1 MSTSDR
7 VGSSEMKIK
16 YLCTIWGMGQTTLEG
31 NLNLIKEAGFDG
43 VEMPA
48 PRNSTERDRL
58 GSLLNEIGLDLV
70 AQVRAEGS
78 TVDKQID
85 FLENVLNSTLGLNT
99 LLTNVHCGKD
109 YWPMTENIRV
119 ISIAQRLA
127 SELGIKIL
135 HETHRARATFCTTST
150 MDIIDALPEIRF
162 TADFSHWCCVHN
174 SLLQDQQN
182 SVNRVIERSDY
193 IHARVGSATSPQITD
208 PRAFDCKEAVEAHVR
223 WWEKIA
229 EHHKNS
235 NSEFLP
241 ICSEF
246 GPPDYMVTLPS
257 TGKPIADQWEINCYM
272 KEMLKDRL
280 GHLIDAG
287 CPPEADLPSA

>member
-1 MSTSDR
+1 MNQPT
-7 VGSSEMKIK
+7 MK
-16 YLCTIWGMGQTTLEG
+16 G
-31 NLNLIKEAGFDG
+31 NLKLIKDAGFDG
-43 VEMPA
+43 VEMPV
-48 PRNSTERDRL
+48 PRSRVERDRL
-58 GSLLNEIGLDLV
+58 ASLLNEIGLDMV
-70 AQVRAEGS
+70 AQIRAEGS
-78 TVDKQID
+78 TVDEQID
-85 FLENVLNSTLGLNT
+85 FLEKELNSALGLNT
-99 LLTNVHCGKD
+99 LLANVHCGKD
-109 YWPMTENIRV
+109 YWPLAENIRV

-127 SELGIKIL
+127 SELGIKVL

-174 SLLQDQQN
+174 SLLQDQQD

-208 PRAFDCKEAVEAHVR
+208 PRATGWKEAVEAHVR

-229 EHHKNS
+229 EHHKNN

-246 GPPDYMVTLPS
+246 GPPDYMAILPF
-257 TGKPIADQWEINCYM
+257 TGKPIADQWDINCYM
-272 KEMLKDRL
+272 KDMLKERL
-280 GHLIDAG
+280 GYLVDT
-287 CPPEADLPSA
+287 

>member
-1 MSTSDR
+1 MR
-7 VGSSEMKIK
+7 IK
-16 YLCTIWGMGQTTLEG
+16 YLCTIWGMDQATLEDS
-31 NLNLIKEAGFDG
+31 LNLIKGAGFDG
-43 VEMPA
+43 VEMPV
-48 PRNSTERDRL
+48 PRNRTERDRL
-58 GSLLNEIGLDLV
+58 GSLLNEIGLDLIV
-70 AQVRAEGS
+70 QIRSSGA
-78 TVDKQID
+78 TVDDQID
-85 FLENVLNSTLGLNT
+85 FLEKELNSALGLNT

-109 YWPMTENIRV
+109 YWPLEENIRV

-135 HETHRARATFCTTST
+135 HEAHRARATFCTTT
-150 MDIIDALPEIRF
+150 AMDIIDALPEIRF
-162 TADFSHWCCVHN
+162 TADFSYWCCVHN
-174 SLLQDQQN
+174 SLLQDQQD

-208 PRAFDCKEAVEAHVR
+208 PRASDWKEAVEAHVR
-223 WWEKIA
+223 WWETIA

-272 KEMLKDRL
+272 KDMLKERL
-280 GHLIDAG
+280 RHLV
-287 CPPEADLPSA
+287 ET

>member
-1 MSTSDR
+1 
-7 VGSSEMKIK
+7 MKIK
-16 YLCTIWGMGQTTLEG
+16 YLCTMWGMNQPTLEESF
-31 NLNLIKEAGFDG
+31 NLIKGAGFDG
-43 VEMPA
+43 VEMSL
-48 PRNSTERDRL
+48 PRNREEIKNIDA
-58 GSLLNEIGLDLV
+58 LLKENGLDLV

-78 TVDKQID
+78 TVDTQID
-85 FLENVLNSTLGLNT
+85 FLEKELDSVLELNT

-109 YWPMTENIRV
+109 YWPLAENIKV

-127 SELGIKIL
+127 GELGIKIM

-174 SLLQDQQN
+174 SLLQDQQD
-182 SVNRVIERSDY
+182 SVSRVIERSDY
-193 IHARVGSATSPQITD
+193 IHARVGSAISPQVTD
-208 PRAFDCKEAVEAHVR
+208 PRASQWKEAVETHVR

-229 EHHKNS
+229 EHHKNKD
-235 NSEFLP
+235 SEFLP

-246 GPPDYMVTLPS
+246 GPPEYMATLPS

-272 KEMLKDRL
+272 KEMLKERL
-280 GHLIDAG
+280 GHLAED
-287 CPPEADLPSA
+287 

>member
-1 MSTSDR
+1 
-7 VGSSEMKIK
+7 MKIK
-16 YLCTIWGMGQTTLEG
+16 YLCTMWGMNRPTLEG
-31 NLNLIKEAGFDG
+31 SLDLIKDAGFDG
-43 VEMPA
+43 VEMQVPC
-48 PRNSTERDRL
+48 NSAERDRL
-58 GSLLNEIGLDLV
+58 YSLLNEIGLDLV

-78 TVDKQID
+78 TVDKQAD
-85 FLENVLNSTLGLNT
+85 SLEKELNSALGLNV
-99 LLTNVHCGKD
+99 LLANVHCGKD
-109 YWPMTENIRV
+109 YWPLTENIRV
-119 ISIAQRLA
+119 ISITQKFA

-174 SLLQDQQN
+174 SLLQDQQD

-208 PRAFDCKEAVEAHVR
+208 PRASDWKEAVEAHVR
-223 WWEKIA
+223 WWERIA
-229 EHHKNS
+229 EHHKNN

-246 GPPDYMVTLPS
+246 GPPEYMVTLPS
-257 TGKPIADQWEINCYM
+257 TGKPIADQWDINCYM
-272 KEMLKDRL
+272 KEMLKERL
-280 GHLIDAG
+280 SHLVDT
-287 CPPEADLPSA
+287 

>member
-1 MSTSDR
+1 
-7 VGSSEMKIK
+7 MKIK
-16 YLCTIWGMGQTTLEG
+16 YLCTMWGMEQTKLG
-31 NLNLIKEAGFDG
+31 VNLNLIKDAGFDG
-43 VEMPA
+43 VEMQVPCNDA
-48 PRNSTERDRL
+48 ERNRL
-58 GSLLNEIGLDLV
+58 GSLLNDIGLDLV

-78 TVDKQID
+78 TVDEQID
-85 FLENVLNSTLGLNT
+85 FLEKELNRVLGLNT

-109 YWPMTENIRV
+109 YWLLAENIRV
-119 ISIAQRLA
+119 ISNTQRLA

-174 SLLQDQQN
+174 SLLQDQQD

-193 IHARVGSATSPQITD
+193 IHARVGSATTPQITD
-208 PRAFDCKEAVEAHVR
+208 PRAPDWKEAVETHLR
-223 WWEKIA
+223 WWERIA
-229 EHHKNS
+229 EHHKDS

-246 GPPDYMVTLPS
+246 GPPEYMVTLPS
-257 TGKPIADQWEINCYM
+257 TGKPIADQWDINCYM
-272 KEMLKDRL
+272 KEMLKERL
-280 GHLIDAG
+280 RHLV
-287 CPPEADLPSA
+287 EE

>member
-1 MSTSDR
+1 
-7 VGSSEMKIK
+7 MKIK
-16 YLCTIWGMGQTTLEG
+16 YLCTMWGMNQPTLEESF
-31 NLNLIKEAGFDG
+31 NLIKGAGFDG
-43 VEMPA
+43 VEM
-48 PRNSTERDRL
+48 
-58 GSLLNEIGLDLV
+58 SLPSNKEEIKDIDALLKENGLDLV

-78 TVDKQID
+78 TVDTQID
-85 FLENVLNSTLGLNT
+85 FLEKELDSVLELNT

-109 YWPMTENIRV
+109 YWPLAENIKV

-127 SELGIKIL
+127 GELGIKIM

-150 MDIIDALPEIRF
+150 MDIIDALPKIRF

-174 SLLQDQQN
+174 SLLQDQQD
-182 SVNRVIERSDY
+182 SVSRVIERSDY
-193 IHARVGSATSPQITD
+193 IHARVGSAISPQVTD
-208 PRAFDCKEAVEAHVR
+208 PRASQWKEAVETHVR

-229 EHHKNS
+229 EHHKNKD
-235 NSEFLP
+235 SEFLP

-272 KEMLKDRL
+272 KEMLKERL
-280 GHLIDAG
+280 GHLAED
-287 CPPEADLPSA
+287 

>member
-1 MSTSDR
+1 M
-7 VGSSEMKIK
+7 
-16 YLCTIWGMGQTTLEG
+16 WGMDQPTLED
-31 NLNLIKEAGFDG
+31 NLKLIKDTGFDG
-43 VEMPA
+43 VEMQVPCNCA
-48 PRNSTERDRL
+48 EQNRL
-58 GSLLNEIGLDLV
+58 GALLDEIGLDLV

-78 TVDKQID
+78 TVDEQID
-85 FLENVLNSTLGLNT
+85 SLEKELNRAMELST

-109 YWPMTENIRV
+109 YWPLAENIRV
-119 ISIAQRLA
+119 ISIAQKFA
-127 SELGIKIL
+127 SEPGIKIL

-174 SLLQDQQN
+174 SLLQDQQD

-208 PRAFDCKEAVEAHVR
+208 PRSADWKEAVEVHVR
-223 WWEKIA
+223 WWERIA
-229 EHHKNS
+229 EHHKNK

-257 TGKPIADQWEINCYM
+257 TGKPIADQWAINCYM
-272 KEMLKDRL
+272 KDMLKERL
-280 GHLIDAG
+280 GHLV
-287 CPPEADLPSA
+287 EA

>member
-1 MSTSDR
+1 
-7 VGSSEMKIK
+7 MKIK
-16 YLCTIWGMGQTTLEG
+16 YLCTVWGMEQTKLG
-31 NLNLIKEAGFDG
+31 VNLNLIKDAGFDG
-43 VEMPA
+43 VEMQVPCNDA
-48 PRNSTERDRL
+48 ERNRL
-58 GSLLNEIGLDLV
+58 GSLLNDIGLDLV
-70 AQVRAEGS
+70 AQVRTEGS
-78 TVDKQID
+78 TVDEQID
-85 FLENVLNSTLGLNT
+85 FLEKELNRVLGLNT

-109 YWPMTENIRV
+109 YWLLAENIRV
-119 ISIAQRLA
+119 ISNTQRLA

-174 SLLQDQQN
+174 SLLQDQQD

-193 IHARVGSATSPQITD
+193 IHARVGSATTPQITD
-208 PRAFDCKEAVEAHVR
+208 PRAPDWKEAVETHLR

-229 EHHKNS
+229 EHHKDS

-246 GPPDYMVTLPS
+246 GPPEYMVTLPS
-257 TGKPIADQWEINCYM
+257 TGKPIADQWDINCYM
-272 KEMLKDRL
+272 KEMLKERL
-280 GHLIDAG
+280 RHLAED
-287 CPPEADLPSA
+287 

>member
-1 MSTSDR
+1 
-7 VGSSEMKIK
+7 MKIK
-16 YLCTIWGMGQTTLEG
+16 YLCTMWGMDQTTLG
-31 NLNLIKEAGFDG
+31 VNLNLIKDAGFDG
-43 VEMPA
+43 VEMQVPC
-48 PRNSTERDRL
+48 NSAERDRL

-78 TVDKQID
+78 TVDEQID
-85 FLENVLNSTLGLNT
+85 FLEKELDRVMDLNT

-109 YWPMTENIRV
+109 YWSSAENIRV

-127 SELGIKIL
+127 RELGIKIL

-162 TADFSHWCCVHN
+162 TADFAHWCCVHN

-208 PRAFDCKEAVEAHVR
+208 PRAIDRKEAVEAHVR

-229 EHHKNS
+229 EHHKDS

-246 GPPDYMVTLPS
+246 GPPEYMVTLPS
-257 TGKPIADQWEINCYM
+257 TGKPIADQWDINCYM
-272 KEMLKDRL
+272 KDMLKERL
-280 GHLIDAG
+280 GHLAED
-287 CPPEADLPSA
+287 

>member
-1 MSTSDR
+1 
-7 VGSSEMKIK
+7 MKIK
-16 YLCTIWGMGQTTLEG
+16 YLCTIWGMDQAALEG
-31 NLNLIKEAGFDG
+31 NLKQIKDAGFDG

-48 PRNSTERDRL
+48 PRNRAERDRL
-58 GSLLNEIGLDLV
+58 GPLLNEIGLDLV
-70 AQVRAEGS
+70 AQVRAEGA
-78 TVDKQID
+78 TVDEQIA
-85 FLENVLNSTLGLNT
+85 FLEKELNSASGLNT

-109 YWPMTENIRV
+109 YWPLTENIRV
-119 ISIAQRLA
+119 VSFAQRLA
-127 SELGIKIL
+127 SELGIKVL

-182 SVNRVIERSDY
+182 AVDRVIERSDY

-208 PRAFDCKEAVEAHVR
+208 PRATDWKETVEVYVG
-223 WWEKIA
+223 WWKKIA
-229 EHHKNS
+229 EHHKSN
-235 NSEFLP
+235 NSECLP

-246 GPPDYMVTLPS
+246 GPPEYMVTLPS

-272 KEMLKDRL
+272 KDMLKEQL
-280 GHLIDAG
+280 GHLVDK
-287 CPPEADLPSA
+287 

>member
-1 MSTSDR
+1 
-7 VGSSEMKIK
+7 MKIK
-16 YLCTIWGMGQTTLEG
+16 YLCTMWGMNLPTLEEG
-31 NLNLIKEAGFDG
+31 FTLIKDAGFDG
-43 VEMPA
+43 VEMPVPGNRA
-48 PRNSTERDRL
+48 ERDRL

-78 TVDKQID
+78 TVDEQLD
-85 FLENVLNSTLGLNT
+85 FLGKELNSASELNT

-109 YWPMTENIRV
+109 YWPLAENIRV
-119 ISIAQRLA
+119 ISIAQKLA

-150 MDIIDALPEIRF
+150 MEIIDTLPEIRF

-174 SLLQDQQN
+174 SLLQNQQD
-182 SVNRVIERSDY
+182 SVDRVIERSDY

-208 PRAFDCKEAVEAHVR
+208 PRATEWKEAVEVYVR

-229 EHHKNS
+229 EHHKN
-235 NSEFLP
+235 NDSEFLP
-241 ICSEF
+241 VCSEF
-246 GPPDYMVTLPS
+246 GPPEYMVTLPS

-272 KEMLKDRL
+272 KEMLKERL
-280 GHLIDAG
+280 GHLTED
-287 CPPEADLPSA
+287 